1 MTPTLPSPHPS
12 PSEAAAEI
20 CLIAAVA
27 ANGVI
32 GAGNAL
38 PWHLPADLRRFKEL
52 TWGHPVVMGRNTWN
66 SLPVRFRPLPGR
78 TNIVVSRD
86 PDFAPAGAR
95 VARSLEEALA
105 AGTAAGA
112 PVFVIGGAEIYAQ
125 ALPRAARVHLTRLH
139 FQVAGDAFFPP
150 LDAAQ
155 WRETAREE
163 HPAAEGRPA
172 YAFVTLE
179 RCS

>member
-1 MTPTLPSPHPS
+1 MTPTPRSPHPS
-12 PSEAAAEI
+12 PSEPAAEI

-32 GAGNAL
+32 GAANAL

-52 TWGHPVVMGRNTWN
+52 TWGHPVVMGRNTWD
-66 SLPVRFRPLPGR
+66 SLPARFRPLPGR

-86 PDFAPAGAR
+86 PDLAPAGAI

-105 AGTAAGA
+105 KGAAAGA
-112 PVFVIGGAEIYAQ
+112 RVCVIGGAAIYAQ
-125 ALPRAARVHLTRLH
+125 ALRRAARIYLTRLH
-139 FQVAGDAFFPP
+139 FEVAGDAFFPP
-150 LDAAQ
+150 LDPRQ

-172 YAFVTLE
+172 YAFVTLA
-179 RCS
+179 RCA